1 MEKEKI
7 ILELFEL
14 EELIKITTDEKELK
28 ILKRKFT
35 ELNKK
40 LEKEEL

>member
-7 ILELFEL
+7 ILEIFEL
-14 EELIKITTDEKELK
+14 EELIKITTDKKELK
-28 ILKRKFT
+28 RLKNKFR

-40 LEKEEL
+40 LEKEKL

>member
-7 ILELFEL
+7 VLEIFEL

-28 ILKRKFT
+28 
-35 ELNKK
+35 K
-40 LEKEEL
+40 LIRS

>member
-7 ILELFEL
+7 VLEIFEL

-28 ILKRKFT
+28 KLKRRFR